1 MSYIID
7 RFFTVE
13 VQVAS
18 ANGHKENDLKNT
30 HLVGAGVVSGA
41 GGVGLA
47 GVVEGEDA
55 LFAVLG
61 PARRRQ
67 VECFNIGIFLVSELD
82 GSFLYLGFK

>member
-1 MSYIID
+1 MLMS
-7 RFFTVE
+7 T
-13 VQVAS
+13 S
-18 ANGHKENDLKNT
+18 NKEEELKNT

-41 GGVGLA
+41 GGVGLS

-67 VECFNIGIFLVSELD
+67 VECFNIGIFLVSELG

>member
-1 MSYIID
+1 MLMS
-7 RFFTVE
+7 T
-13 VQVAS
+13 S
-18 ANGHKENDLKNT
+18 NKEEELKNT

-67 VECFNIGIFLVSELD
+67 VECFNIGICLVSELG